1 MDINFNIL
9 SKDQLKNLIQKRKEL
24 VAKQTFNKN
33 APFFF
38 IHINLLSENIME
50 RNHVLSADT
59 EQEFFNLVNA
69 YIGTGRFKTNDELY
83 TYINICSN
91 WKEFFGVANS
101 FQEAFTLINNYCD
114 GVAEE
119 IYTDYKLSDQ
129 QKLSLLFK
137 LYCLSAENRDHPC
150 FIPNENEGYK
160 GKKSR

>member
-1 MDINFNIL
+1 MLIL
-9 SKDQLKNLIQKRKEL
+9 VQDVLRPMMSFTLTSIFVVIGKN
-24 VAKQTFNKN
+24 
-33 APFFF
+33 
-38 IHINLLSENIME
+38 
-50 RNHVLSADT
+50 
-59 EQEFFNLVNA
+59 
-69 YIGTGRFKTNDELY
+69 
-83 TYINICSN
+83 
-91 WKEFFGVANS
+91 FFGVANS

-119 IYTDYKLSDQ
+119 IYTDYELSDQ